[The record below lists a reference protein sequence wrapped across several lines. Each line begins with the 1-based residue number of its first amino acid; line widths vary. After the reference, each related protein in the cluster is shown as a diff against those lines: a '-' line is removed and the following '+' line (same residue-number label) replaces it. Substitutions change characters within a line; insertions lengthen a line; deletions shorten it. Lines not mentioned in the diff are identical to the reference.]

1 MRQKIIIIRSIATI
15 FVIIWLFRTLTLVT
29 DPAERRHFFEI
40 TRDGENSFKVTVTG
54 SDWY

>member
-1 MRQKIIIIRSIATI
+1 MRQKIIIIRSIAAI
-15 FVIIWLFRTLTLVT
+15 FVIIWLFCALTLVT
-29 DPAERRHFFEI
+29 DPAERRRFFEI